1 MGFLSSSATHRAL
14 YASMMSGTTFDPYVI
29 DGEQAEALL
38 LGLAEQAVNADTA
51 TA

>member
-1 MGFLSSSATHRAL
+1 VL
-14 YASMMSGTTFDPYVI
+14 